1 MHLLELNELIEAGE
15 NNKVEFK
22 RKFSSEEKIAKE
34 LIAFANTKGGKI
46 LFGVDDDG
54 TVVGVDSEKGEIELV
69 SLAARFF
76 CEPPVKY
83 NTEIVHIYRKD
94 VVIISIEESKTKPH
108 KLLENGKDS
117 EIDKIYIRFKD
128 RNILASKVTAKIL
141 KNSNPQSPPLILNL
155 GDKEKF
161 LISYLENHER
171 VTQEEFKKLLNL
183 SNRRSGRILINL
195 VRAGLIRQYSTEKS
209 DYYTIN

>member
-54 TVVGVDSEKGEIELV
+54 TVVGVESEKGEIELV
-69 SLAARFF
+69 DLAARFF

-108 KLLENGKDS
+108 KLLENFKDGDI
-117 EIDKIYIRFKD
+117 EKIYIRFKD
-128 RNILASKVTAKIL
+128 RNIIASKVTAKIL

-161 LISYLENHER
+161 LITYLENHER

-183 SNRRSGRILINL
+183 SNRRANRILINL